1 MTLKGGFKM
10 MDTELFGLL
19 NWVFKLKVDYEL
31 GEMQLGVASFFL
43 ILEAST

>member
-1 MTLKGGFKM
+1 M
-10 MDTELFGLL
+10 MDTEPIKFHLKA